1 MGDTHISQD
10 KATDVLFRFVVNNPE
25 LDSMLVQHAK
35 RNATTIMTDILS
47 DDVPEPIKTVRH
59 GKLTYSQMRDCI
71 LEAIADHDQFTL
83 NDLRQHPALN
93 GLKAS
98 VLSQN
103 LEVLR
108 RQGKVKRTRQKI
120 GKSGVWV
127 KR

>member
-25 LDSMLVQHAK
+25 LDSMLAQHAK
-35 RNATTIMTDILS
+35 RNATAIMTDILS
-47 DDVPEPIKTVRH
+47 DDVPEPVKTVRH
-59 GKLTYSQMRDCI
+59 GKLTYPQMRDCI